1 MKYSG
6 FSRQNRNNKNSKI
19 PIISVCA
26 DFSLIWLHASVCTAV
41 SLPILKDRTVS
52 FRAVSAFFC
61 SSTVSGTHVPLS
73 DSVTVCWQTEK
84 VVMEIHGHTF
94 ATTARLPIFF
104 FLFPQEDKEKKK
116 QNKTKQK
123 SQTILRY
130 IFFLTYMKTE
140 EELHSPWGFPALGD
154 HGISSTSQPTKSC
167 QNGSALCVLFIALVI
182 NLSAN
187 KLYNPCW
194 YPHRSKCSIP
204 SFWKRKQ

>member
-1 MKYSG
+1 MHCCFPSHFERPHCFVQG
-6 FSRQNRNNKNSKI
+6 CFCILLQQHCLWDSR
-19 PIISVCA
+19 
-26 DFSLIWLHASVCTAV
+26 ASVRFCHSMLADWKGGHGDT
-41 SLPILKDRTVS
+41 RTHFCNNSTTS
-52 FRAVSAFFC
+52 FFFFC
-61 SSTVSGTHVPLS
+61 
-73 DSVTVCWQTEK
+73 
-84 VVMEIHGHTF
+84 
-94 ATTARLPIFF
+94 
-104 FLFPQEDKEKKK
+104 FLRKIRKKKK

>member
-1 MKYSG
+1 MLPCALLFPFPFWKTALFRSG
-6 FSRQNRNNKNSKI
+6 LFLHSSAAALSLGLTCLCQILSQYVGRLKRWSWRYTDTLLQQQH
-19 PIISVCA
+19 
-26 DFSLIWLHASVCTAV
+26 DF
-41 SLPILKDRTVS
+41 P
-52 FRAVSAFFC
+52 
-61 SSTVSGTHVPLS
+61 
-73 DSVTVCWQTEK
+73 
-84 VVMEIHGHTF
+84 
-94 ATTARLPIFF
+94 FF

-140 EELHSPWGFPALGD
+140 EELHSPWDFPVLGD
-154 HGISSTSQPTKSC
+154 HGVSSTSQPTKSC